1 MRALVLTDGTV
12 AIEERPDPVPGA
24 GEVLVRVHGAGLNRG
39 DLAQRSGFYPAP
51 PGSPPDIMGLEYSGE
66 VVAHGPGVRADSG
79 APALGSPVFGIVGG
93 GATAELLVVPVGQCV
108 PVPTNID
115 LVDAGG
121 IAETFVTAHDALI
134 TIAHAQRGEIMF
146 VNAVGSGVGTSAV
159 QLGKA
164 FGLTVIGSARTQDKL
179 DRCVDL
185 GLDHGLLAPRELD
198 VDAFAQELGDAA
210 GPIDI
215 TLDLCGGPYVTAEMR
230 AAARRGRIVQI
241 GVLAGGAAQLEVGE
255 LLFKNLRLQGTT
267 LRPRSVEEK
276 SAAVGAFARDTL
288 AWFASGQLAPVIGNV
303 IKLADGESAYQ
314 LLATDEVF
322 GKIVLD
328 CT

>member
-12 AIEERPDPVPGA
+12 AIEERPDPVPGS
-24 GEVLVRVHGAGLNRG
+24 GEVLVRVRGAGLNRG

-51 PGSPPDIMGLEYSGE
+51 PGSPPDILGLEFSGE
-66 VVAHGPGVRADSG
+66 VLAHGPDVSTETG
-79 APALGSPVFGIVGG
+79 APAIGTRVFGIVGG
-93 GATAELLVVPVGQCV
+93 GASAELLVVPVGQCV
-108 PVPTNID
+108 PVPANLD
-115 LVDAGG
+115 LIDAGG
-121 IAETFVTAHDALI
+121 IPETFITAHDAII
-134 TIAHAQRGEIMF
+134 TIAQAQPGEIMF

-159 QLGKA
+159 ELGKA

-179 DRCVDL
+179 DRCVEL

-198 VDAFAQELGDAA
+198 VDTFAQELVDAA

-215 TLDLCGGPYVTAEMR
+215 ALDLCGGPYVTAEMR

-241 GVLAGGAAQLEVGE
+241 GVLAGGAAQLDIGQ

-276 SAAVGAFARDTL
+276 RAATAAFARDTL
-288 AWFASGQLAPVIGNV
+288 GWFATGELKPVIGSV
-303 IKLADGESAYQ
+303 IPLADGESAYQ